1 MTPREFRNICNI
13 KIAVR
18 THFHV
23 RHEIKTT
30 LIFLLADGEASW
42 SLLLSLVLLLPG
54 GTVPSENAYS
64 CTLKLEGQVWES
76 QKRISMNT
84 SHSYHQ
90 RLSHEVSLNWSNGKI
105 WFSFRQLDRKRWSA
119 RLVNV
124 IKHLPHNVFLLW
136 H

>member
-1 MTPREFRNICNI
+1 MTPRESEMSATS
-13 KIAVR
+13 KIAVG

-30 LIFLLADGEASW
+30 LIFLLANGEASW

-54 GTVPSENAYS
+54 STVPSENTYS
-64 CTLKLEGQVWES
+64 CILKLEGQVWES

-105 WFSFRQLDRKRWSA
+105 WFNFRQLDRKRWSA